1 MASPRP
7 FHTTSQFFMIAGLT
21 AGLLSWP
28 APAIAQQ
35 QGDAVAGTR
44 GPESVADMAEQL
56 LDAVVNISTTQGA
69 PFGGPGQIP
78 APQLPE
84 DSPFHEYFDDFFQD
98 GDRGPQMPGPGSSL
112 GSGFIIDADEGI
124 IVTNNHVITE
134 ADEIVVNMADG
145 STYNAEL
152 VGTDT
157 KTDLAVLK
165 IDAGERTLKEVSFGD
180 SDALRIGDWVMAI
193 GNPFGFG
200 GSLTVGIVSARN
212 RQIGSGPY
220 DDYIQ
225 TDAAINRGNS
235 GGPLFNMD
243 GEVIGI
249 NTAIISPTGG
259 SIGIGFA
266 IPSELAVNVVDQLRE
281 HGETRRGWLG
291 VRIQPVSE
299 EVAESLGLDEAAGVL
314 ISGVEEGGPA
324 EGGLLEAGDVIIGF
338 EGRKIEDVRELSR
351 AVAESP
357 VGAEVSVDI
366 LRDGESETV
375 NITLGRLEEAES
387 ASVEQDEPD
396 EGASPA
402 AAAEV
407 LGMTLQELDETLRTE
422 FGLAEDINGV
432 LVSEVDASSAAAAEG
447 VQPGDVIIEIAQTS
461 VSTPQQVLDQISAL
475 KTQGRRN
482 ALIMLATETG
492 DLRFVTLRMD

>member
-7 FHTTSQFFMIAGLT
+7 FHTTFQFIMMAGLA

-35 QGDAVAGTR
+35 QDDAIAGMR

-56 LDAVVNISTTQGA
+56 LDAVVNISTTQGG
-69 PFGGPGQIP
+69 PVGGPGRLP

-84 DSPFHEYFDDFFQD
+84 DSPFQEYFEDFFQD
-98 GDRGPQMPGPGSSL
+98 GDRQPQMPGPGSSL
-112 GSGFIIDADEGI
+112 GSGFIVDAAAGI

-134 ADEIVVNMADG
+134 AGEIIVNTADG

-152 VGTDT
+152 IGTDT

-165 IDAGERTLKEVSFGD
+165 IDAGERTLTEVSFGD
-180 SDALRIGDWVMAI
+180 SDAMRIGDWVMAI

-266 IPSELAVNVVDQLRE
+266 IPSELAINVVDQLRE

-291 VRIQPVSE
+291 VRIQPVTE
-299 EVAESLGLDEAAGVL
+299 EVAESLDLDEASGVL

-324 EGGLLEAGDVIIGF
+324 DNGLLEAGDVIVGF
-338 EGRKIEDVRELSR
+338 EGRKIEDMRELSR

-357 VGAEVSVDI
+357 VGAEVTVEI

-387 ASVEQDEPD
+387 ASVEDDEPG
-396 EGASPA
+396 EGSSPQTT
-402 AAAEV
+402 AEV
-407 LGMTLQELDETLRTE
+407 LGMTIKELDETLRTE
-422 FGLAEDINGV
+422 FGVAEDVNGV
-432 LVSEVDASSAAAAEG
+432 LVSEVEAGSVAAAEG
-447 VQPGDVIIEIAQTS
+447 VQPGDVIVEIAQTS
-461 VSTPQQVLDQISAL
+461 VSTPQQVLDQIAAL
-475 KTQGRRN
+475 KSQKRRN
-482 ALIMLATETG
+482 ALLMLASETG
-492 DLRFVTLRMD
+492 ELRFVTLRMD